1 MKLQVIKCNTCM
13 KTIEIKNVEMH
24 IKNHHF
30 KEKIVVQKSLSL
42 NKLSEGL
49 FCNHHSSKK
58 QIKIVSNKGTTFY
71 FIDYPSKKGLFN
83 QSSSIKNL
91 AEIQPPI
98 ELVCNTC
105 KREMD
110 SETCRIL
117 ITRNVAGEPQF
128 FSFHFFAPCW
138 NIEDFCKKYPNLILD
153 RIGFSIL
160 ENQSVS
166 ENGIKDLQSNLSYW
180 VDSKHE

>member
-13 KTIEIKNVEMH
+13 KAIEIKNIEIH

-30 KEKIVVQKSLSL
+30 EEKIAEQKLLSS

-49 FCNHHSSKK
+49 FPNRPSAKN
-58 QIKIVSNKGTTFY
+58 QTKIVSNKGTTFY

-83 QSSSIKNL
+83 QSSTVKNL
-91 AEIQPPI
+91 AEIQPPV

-105 KREMD
+105 NREMD
-110 SETCRIL
+110 SEMCRVL
-117 ITRNVAGEPQF
+117 IARNVVGEPQF

-138 NIEDFCKKYPNLILD
+138 NIEDFYKKYPNLILD
-153 RIGFSIL
+153 RVGFSIL
-160 ENQSVS
+160 ENQSIS
-166 ENGIKDLQSNLSYW
+166 ESGIKDLQSNLSYW
-180 VDSKHE
+180 FDSKHE